1 MSSKPDPIPHVIPQ
15 EGITCCLK
23 QVQLGEQGAEE
34 RLLTLVYNQLRK
46 MAGQR
51 MRKERSDHTLQPTAL
66 ANEVWLKLIRTAR
79 GTAWID
85 SNHFYATCGRI
96 MRNLLVDAAR
106 KRKYEKIDVELVPG
120 VAITEQ
126 RSEELLALD
135 VAFERLARFD
145 PRGAQVVE
153 LIAIVG
159 LTQQETA
166 QVLGI
171 SDRTVKRDYTACR
184 MWLRDQLKS
193 SRIPPTLPATTPAP
207 PPATRAAAASA

>member
-1 MSSKPDPIPHVIPQ
+1 MPMSSKPDPIPP
-15 EGITCCLK
+15 EGITRCLK
-23 QVQLGEQGAEE
+23 QVQLGEEGAEE
-34 RLLTLVYNQLRK
+34 RLLILVYNQLRR

-51 MRKERSDHTLQPTAL
+51 MRKERVDHTLQPTAL

-96 MRNLLVDAAR
+96 MRNLLVDSAR
-106 KRKYEKIDVELVPG
+106 KRKYEKVDVELVPG

-135 VAFERLARFD
+135 AAFERLAKFD
-145 PRGAQVVE
+145 PRGARVVE

-166 QVLGI
+166 QVLGM
-171 SDRTVKRDYTACR
+171 SDRTVKRDYAACR
-184 MWLRDQLKS
+184 MWLREQLKS
-193 SRIPPTLPATTPAP
+193 SHVPPTEPAQPVPETRTT
-207 PPATRAAAASA
+207 AASA

>member
-1 MSSKPDPIPHVIPQ
+1 MSSKPVLLPHVVPQ

-51 MRKERSDHTLQPTAL
+51 MRKERIDHTLQPTAL
-66 ANEVWLKLIRTAR
+66 ANEVWIKLIRTAR

-96 MRNLLVDAAR
+96 MRNLLVDSAR
-106 KRKYEKIDVELVPG
+106 KRKYEKVDVELVPG

-135 VAFERLARFD
+135 AAFERLARFD

-166 QVLGI
+166 QVLGM
-171 SDRTVKRDYTACR
+171 SDRTVKRDYAACR

-193 SRIPPTLPATTPAP
+193 PAAQPAK
-207 PPATRAAAASA
+207 RAAAATA

>member
-1 MSSKPDPIPHVIPQ
+1 
-15 EGITCCLK
+15 
-23 QVQLGEQGAEE
+23 
-34 RLLTLVYNQLRK
+34 
-46 MAGQR
+46 
-51 MRKERSDHTLQPTAL
+51 MRKERIDHTLQPTAL

-79 GTAWID
+79 DTPWID

-96 MRNLLVDAAR
+96 MRNILVDAAR
-106 KRKYEKIDVELVPG
+106 KRKFEKVDVELVPG

-135 VAFERLARFD
+135 VVFERLAKFD
-145 PRGAQVVE
+145 PRGAKVVE

-171 SDRTVKRDYTACR
+171 SDRTVKRDYAACR
-184 MWLRDQLKS
+184 MWLRDQLR
-193 SRIPPTLPATTPAP
+193 SRAERPAAN
-207 PPATRAAAASA
+207 AAAVSA

>member
-1 MSSKPDPIPHVIPQ
+1 MSSKPDLVPHLIP
-15 EGITCCLK
+15 EDGITCCLK

-66 ANEVWLKLIRTAR
+66 ANEVWIKLIRTAR

-96 MRNLLVDAAR
+96 MRNLLVDSAR
-106 KRKYEKIDVELVPG
+106 KRKYEKVDVELVPG

-135 VAFERLARFD
+135 AAFDRLAKFD
-145 PRGAQVVE
+145 PRGARVVE

-166 QVLGI
+166 QLLGI

-193 SRIPPTLPATTPAP
+193 SPVPPIPPEA
-207 PPATRAAAASA
+207 RAAAASA

>member
-1 MSSKPDPIPHVIPQ
+1 MSSKQDPIPHVNPP
-15 EGITCCLK
+15 EGITRCLK
-23 QVQLGEQGAEE
+23 QVQLGEAGAEE
-34 RLLTLVYNQLRK
+34 RLLILVYNQLRK

-51 MRKERSDHTLQPTAL
+51 MRKERIDHTLQPTAL
-66 ANEVWLKLIRTAR
+66 ANEVWIKLIRTAR

-85 SNHFYATCGRI
+85 TNHFYATCGRI
-96 MRNLLVDAAR
+96 MRNLLVDSAR
-106 KRKYEKIDVELVPG
+106 KRKYEKVDVELVPG

-135 VAFERLARFD
+135 AAFERLAKFD
-145 PRGAQVVE
+145 PRGARVVE

-159 LTQQETA
+159 LTQEETA

-193 SRIPPTLPATTPAP
+193 SSVPPIRPAA
-207 PPATRAAAASA
+207 RSAAAGA

>member
-1 MSSKPDPIPHVIPQ
+1 MPMSSKPNLVAVPE
-15 EGITCCLK
+15 EGITRCLK
-23 QVQLGEQGAEE
+23 RVEGGEAGVEE

-51 MRKERSDHTLQPTAL
+51 MRKERIDHTLQPTAL

-79 GTAWID
+79 DTPWID

-96 MRNLLVDAAR
+96 MRNILVDAAR
-106 KRKYEKIDVELVPG
+106 RRKFEKVDVELVPG

-135 VAFERLARFD
+135 VAFERLAKFD
-145 PRGAQVVE
+145 PRGAKVVE

-171 SDRTVKRDYTACR
+171 SDRTVKRDYAACR
-184 MWLRDQLKS
+184 MWLRDQLR
-193 SRIPPTLPATTPAP
+193 SRAERPAAN
-207 PPATRAAAASA
+207 AAAVSA

>member
-1 MSSKPDPIPHVIPQ
+1 MPMSSKPDPIPP
-15 EGITCCLK
+15 EGITRCLK
-23 QVQLGEQGAEE
+23 QVQLGEEGAEE
-34 RLLTLVYNQLRK
+34 RLLILVYNQLRK

-51 MRKERSDHTLQPTAL
+51 MRKERIDHTLQPTAL
-66 ANEVWLKLIRTAR
+66 ANEVWLKLVRTAR

-96 MRNLLVDAAR
+96 MRNLLVDSAR
-106 KRKYEKIDVELVPG
+106 KRKYEKVDVELVPG

-135 VAFERLARFD
+135 AAFERLAKFD
-145 PRGAQVVE
+145 PRGARVVE

-166 QVLGI
+166 EVLGM
-171 SDRTVKRDYTACR
+171 SDRTVKRDYAACR
-184 MWLRDQLKS
+184 MWLRDQLRS
-193 SRIPPTLPATTPAP
+193 SRVPPTPS
-207 PPATRAAAASA
+207 ATRAAAATA

>member
-1 MSSKPDPIPHVIPQ
+1 MSSKQESISHVIPP
-15 EGITCCLK
+15 EGITRCLK
-23 QVQLGEQGAEE
+23 KIQLGEEGAEE

-51 MRKERSDHTLQPTAL
+51 MRKERIDHTLQPTAL
-66 ANEVWLKLIRTAR
+66 ANEVWIKLIRTAR

-96 MRNLLVDAAR
+96 MRNLLVDSAR
-106 KRKYEKIDVELVPG
+106 KRKYEKVDVELVPG

-135 VAFERLARFD
+135 EAFERLARFD
-145 PRGAQVVE
+145 PRGARVVE
-153 LIAIVG
+153 LIAILG

-166 QVLGI
+166 EVLGI

-193 SRIPPTLPATTPAP
+193 SSV
-207 PPATRAAAASA
+207 PPATKAASATA

>member
-1 MSSKPDPIPHVIPQ
+1 MPMSSKAEPLPP
-15 EGITCCLK
+15 EGITRCLK

-51 MRKERSDHTLQPTAL
+51 MRKERIDHTLQPTAL
-66 ANEVWLKLIRTAR
+66 ANEVWIKLIRTAR
-79 GTAWID
+79 DTPWID

-96 MRNLLVDAAR
+96 MRNLLVDSAR
-106 KRKYEKIDVELVPG
+106 KRKFEKVDVELVPG
-120 VAITEQ
+120 IAITEQ

-135 VAFERLARFD
+135 AAFERLAKFD
-145 PRGAQVVE
+145 PRGAQIVE

-171 SDRTVKRDYTACR
+171 SDRTVKRDYAACR

-193 SRIPPTLPATTPAP
+193 GQDP
-207 PPATRAAAASA
+207 PPRRAATAAA